1 MERIKLLDT
10 NADWF
15 NIRGEKE
22 DRKGNV
28 KFDLNVG
35 FDNQRCGV
43 TANVCYGTK
52 GSNIR
57 GGLGLRVIF

>member
-1 MERIKLLDT
+1 M
-10 NADWF
+10 
-15 NIRGEKE
+15 
-22 DRKGNV
+22 

-52 GSNIR
+52 GSNVR